1 MTKKVNLNELID
13 NITEANNLYR
23 DTTYSP
29 IDRILSLWDLGDL
42 LFKNSVDKPHA
53 YGWKI
58 QEQTVGVI
66 KRMTIARAYR
76 IRSIW
81 PIKEEI
87 ETSFKGIQ
95 GISILIESL
104 PLLDKSGPIYDSLTD
119 KNKNDLIDKM
129 NKLSA
134 NEFKNYIYNFK
145 ARLKKGRIGEKNDRK
160 KYLKEYKDIKENF
173 DALYTFLKKC
183 ILNNK
188 LDSIKDF
195 REKVSLNERKSFAN
209 FCLSISSKDNIDLYK
224 HSEMMNI
231 SQYLNFNFLYNSFR
245 DLLNENKDTKRAR
258 LRRVIPPEDF
268 VEMADILNS
277 IIDEQKIKNYQR
289 RVKSKITF

>member
-1 MTKKVNLNELID
+1 MVKKIYLNELID

-23 DTTYSP
+23 DTRQSP
-29 IDRILSLWDLGDL
+29 LDRLLALWDLGDI

-76 IRSIW
+76 IRNIW
-81 PIKEEI
+81 PTKKDIA
-87 ETSFKGIQ
+87 TSFKDIK

-104 PLLDKSGPIYDSLTD
+104 PLFDKSGPAYGLLKKKD
-119 KNKNDLIDKM
+119 KDDLIKKM
-129 NKLSA
+129 NILSA
-134 NEFKNYIYNFK
+134 NEFKNYIYDFK
-145 ARLKKGRIGEKNDRK
+145 SRRRKGRIGEKNDRK

-188 LDSIKDF
+188 LDSVKDF

-209 FCLSISSKDNIDLYK
+209 FCLSMSSKNNIILYK
-224 HSEMMNI
+224 PLEMLNI
-231 SQYLNFNFLYNSFR
+231 SKYLNFNFLYNSFR
-245 DLLNENKDTKRAR
+245 DLLNENNDTKRAR

-268 VEMADILNS
+268 IEIADMLNS
-277 IIDEQKIKNYQR
+277 IIDDEKISNYQK
-289 RVKSKITF
+289 RVNRSIKI